1 MDAAEELA
9 TDVGTAA
16 ACRAMGV
23 SRATVYRRRSRQSTS
38 VEARSKRRQPR
49 ALNSE
54 QRQSVL
60 DVLHSDRFVDKAP
73 AAVYA
78 ALLDQGTY
86 HCSIR
91 TMYRILHDCREVRER
106 RNQLRHPKYKKPELL
121 ATAPNQV
128 WSWDITKLLGPAKW
142 TYYYLYVILDIYSR
156 YAVGWM
162 LASRENADLAKRLIR
177 DSIEKQQVEPGKL
190 VIHSDRGPSMKSHT
204 VAQLL
209 ATLGVT
215 KSHSRPHVSND
226 NPFSESQFKT
236 LKYRPEFPERFGSQ
250 EDARGFCGRFF
261 HWYHHEHYHSGL
273 GLLTPATV
281 HYGHAPKILAARHR
295 VLLAAY
301 AAHPERFVHKPP
313 SPLAL
318 PKAGLLSDAAAARVG
333 ELYLADISVPPALY
347 AGEGLRLE
355 VGPIFAASDIVRL
368 R

>member
-1 MDAAEELA
+1 MDAAEKLA

-16 ACRAMGV
+16 ACSAMGV

-38 VEARSKRRQPR
+38 SKARCKRRQPR

-60 DVLHSDRFVDKAP
+60 DVLHSDRFVDRAP

-91 TMYRILHDCREVRER
+91 TMYRILHDAREVRER
-106 RNQLRHPKYKKPELL
+106 RNQLRHPNYKKPELL
-121 ATAPNQV
+121 ATGPNQV

-156 YAVGWM
+156 YVVGWM
-162 LASRENADLAKRLIR
+162 LASRENADLAKRLIH
-177 DSIEKQQVEPGKL
+177 DSIEKQDVDAKKL
-190 VIHSDRGPSMKSHT
+190 TLHSDRGPLMKSHT

-209 ATLGVT
+209 ATLGAT

-236 LKYRPEFPERFGSQ
+236 LKYRPEFRIVS
-250 EDARGFCGRFF
+250 AHRK
-261 HWYHHEHYHSGL
+261 
-273 GLLTPATV
+273 TPAVFAKVSST
-281 HYGHAPKILAARHR
+281 GTITSTTTRAS
-295 VLLAAY
+295 AY
-301 AAHPERFVHKPP
+301 
-313 SPLAL
+313 
-318 PKAGLLSDAAAARVG
+318 
-333 ELYLADISVPPALY
+333 
-347 AGEGLRLE
+347 
-355 VGPIFAASDIVRL
+355 
-368 R
+368 